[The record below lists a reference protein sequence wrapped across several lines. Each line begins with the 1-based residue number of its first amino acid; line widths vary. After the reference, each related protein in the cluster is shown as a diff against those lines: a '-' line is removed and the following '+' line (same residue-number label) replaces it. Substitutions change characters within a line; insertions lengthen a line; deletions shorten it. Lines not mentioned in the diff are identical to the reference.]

1 MFCRM
6 SARAIPT
13 LEADKLLGGPATNF
27 FAWRKRIGPQLQRD
41 FGRQAHFAN
50 GTGLGDAVPFSYP
63 PIVES
68 DWLPAGDGAP
78 ELTVAQKNSLYMD
91 FVKIRSKL
99 TLEMPD
105 KRSSMFAAL
114 QAEISAEL
122 WTKVETHADF
132 TAALDES
139 CPYSLWNIV
148 IKVALT
154 QRDAHD
160 ANTRIL
166 AKLELTKNLLQGLPA
181 LWRVRGRLQ
190 VAFPGRARAAGG
202 HGRARIREATRT

>member
-1 MFCRM
+1 M

-50 GTGLGDAVPFSYP
+50 GTGLGDAAPFSYP

-91 FVKIRSKL
+91 FV
-99 TLEMPD
+99 
-105 KRSSMFAAL
+105 
-114 QAEISAEL
+114 
-122 WTKVETHADF
+122 
-132 TAALDES
+132 
-139 CPYSLWNIV
+139 
-148 IKVALT
+148 
-154 QRDAHD
+154 
-160 ANTRIL
+160 
-166 AKLELTKNLLQGLPA
+166 
-181 LWRVRGRLQ
+181 
-190 VAFPGRARAAGG
+190 
-202 HGRARIREATRT
+202 